1 MSLEE
6 IDNDYSNFKLNS
18 INNAKKLGEPVLYSD
33 YISFSSVRE
42 PH

>member
-6 IDNDYSNFKLNS
+6 IDSEWSNFKILS

-33 YISFSSVRE
+33 YICLVSSKDSR
-42 PH
+42 